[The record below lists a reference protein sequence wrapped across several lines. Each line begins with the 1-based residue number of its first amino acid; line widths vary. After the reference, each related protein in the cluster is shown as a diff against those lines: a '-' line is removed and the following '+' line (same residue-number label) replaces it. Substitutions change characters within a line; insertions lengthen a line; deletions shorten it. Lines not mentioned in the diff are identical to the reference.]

1 MNELIITAVFIIY
14 LVIRERMHDKE
25 VELLSKA
32 LIAKNV
38 YELKEV
44 EDTKPMVE
52 KAPKYIPETEL
63 NDEEFMASVRK
74 QIGKQKPSDKFKE
87 KISKLWQ
94 TKLK

>member
-1 MNELIITAVFIIY
+1 MNELIITAIFVAY
-14 LVIRERMHDKE
+14 LVVRERQHAKE
-25 VELLSKA
+25 VGLLSKA

-52 KAPKYIPETEL
+52 KLPEYIPEAEL
-63 NDEEFMASVRK
+63 SDEEFMASIRK
-74 QIGKQKPSDKFKE
+74 QVGKQNPSDKFKE